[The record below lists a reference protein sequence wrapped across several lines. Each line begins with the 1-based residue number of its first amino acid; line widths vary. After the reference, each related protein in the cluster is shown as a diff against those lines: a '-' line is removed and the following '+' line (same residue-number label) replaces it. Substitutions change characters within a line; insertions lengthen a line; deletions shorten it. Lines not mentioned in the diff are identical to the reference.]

1 MKNLMKFVAI
11 AVLVFTTLGVS
22 AQQTKI
28 GHIDMQ
34 ELISAMPET
43 IAAKNQLQKKQEE
56 IQKEFD
62 SMKSQYQK
70 LITDY
75 QAKET
80 TYSDIMKNTKQQEI
94 QSLQS
99 RIQQFS
105 SLAQEELTKA
115 ENSLMQPIVEKARKA
130 INDVAKAHGFTYI
143 ITNTAILYE
152 GANAVDILPMVKQ
165 NLGIK

>member
-1 MKNLMKFVAI
+1 MKKLMKFVAI

-43 IAAKNQLQKKQEE
+43 ITAKNQLQKKQEE

-70 LITDY
+70 LISDY
-75 QAKET
+75 QAKEA

-105 SLAQEELTKA
+105 NLAQEELTKA
-115 ENSLMQPIVEKARKA
+115 ENSLMQPIVERARKA
-130 INDVAKAHGFTYI
+130 INAVAKAHGFTYI
-143 ITNTAILYE
+143 ITKAAILYE
-152 GANAVDILPMVKQ
+152 GTNAVDILPMVKQ